1 MSKLIGSRGGKCFL
15 VTVAGLTGKVGADD
29 ESEAIRLF
37 RLHHNL
43 PNDVQRPAVESAEFD
58 PEEPE
63 VEKLEGEKL
72 DPPRD
77 PKPPKARASR
87 AKGNVAEVVKEETL
101 KPEESNKGPESETAK
116 PDGVENT
123 EGEDSALDA
132 ASTSSED
139 SAKSQESDKTAE

>member
-15 VTVAGLTGKVGADD
+15 VTVAGLTGKVGAED

-43 PNDVQRPAVESAEFD
+43 PNDVQRPAVEFAEFD

-63 VEKLEGEKL
+63 VEKLEPVKETK
-72 DPPRD
+72 
-77 PKPPKARASR
+77 PKGKGKG
-87 AKGNVAEVVKEETL
+87 KGNVVETAKDESA
-101 KPEESNKGPESETAK
+101 KPEEA
-116 PDGVENT
+116 ENT
-123 EGEDSALDA
+123 EGEDA

-139 SAKSQESDKTAE
+139 SAKSQESDKAAE

>member
-43 PNDVQRPAVESAEFD
+43 PNDVQRPEVESAEFD

-72 DPPRD
+72 DPPKD
-77 PKPPKARASR
+77 PKPPKARSSR
-87 AKGNVAEVVKEETL
+87 AKGNVTEVAKEETL
-101 KPEESNKGPESETAK
+101 KPEGA
-116 PDGVENT
+116 ENT
-123 EGEDSALDA
+123 EGEAPSLDA
-132 ASTSSED
+132 ASTLSED

>member
-43 PNDVQRPAVESAEFD
+43 PNDVQRPAVESAKFD

-72 DPPRD
+72 DPPKD
-77 PKPPKARASR
+77 PKPPKARSSR
-87 AKGNVAEVVKEETL
+87 AKGNVTEVAKEETL
-101 KPEESNKGPESETAK
+101 KPEGA
-116 PDGVENT
+116 ENT
-123 EGEDSALDA
+123 EGEASASDA

-139 SAKSQESDKTAE
+139 SAKSQEPASDAE

>member
-43 PNDVQRPAVESAEFD
+43 PNDVQRPVVEFAEFD
-58 PEEPE
+58 PEELE
-63 VEKLEGEKL
+63 VEKLEPLKETK
-72 DPPRD
+72 
-77 PKPPKARASR
+77 PKGKGKG
-87 AKGNVAEVVKEETL
+87 KGNVVETA
-101 KPEESNKGPESETAK
+101 KDETAK
-116 PDGVENT
+116 PEGAENT
-123 EGEDSALDA
+123 GGEASALDA

-139 SAKSQESDKTAE
+139 SARGQESDKAAE

>member
-43 PNDVQRPAVESAEFD
+43 PNDVQRPAVEFAEFD

-63 VEKLEGEKL
+63 VEKLESEKL
-72 DPPRD
+72 DPP
-77 PKPPKARASR
+77 PKPHKARASR
-87 AKGNVAEVVKEETL
+87 AN
-101 KPEESNKGPESETAK
+101 
-116 PDGVENT
+116 
-123 EGEDSALDA
+123 
-132 ASTSSED
+132 
-139 SAKSQESDKTAE
+139 

>member
-43 PNDVQRPAVESAEFD
+43 PNDVQRPAVEFAEFD

-63 VEKLEGEKL
+63 VEKLEPIKETK
-72 DPPRD
+72 
-77 PKPPKARASR
+77 PKGKRG
-87 AKGNVAEVVKEETL
+87 KGNVAETDKDD
-101 KPEESNKGPESETAK
+101 TAK
-116 PDGVENT
+116 PHVVENT
-123 EGEDSALDA
+123 ESEASALDA

-139 SAKSQESDKTAE
+139 SAKSQEPASDAE

>member
-43 PNDVQRPAVESAEFD
+43 PNDVQRPAVEFAEFD

-63 VEKLEGEKL
+63 VEKLEPVKETK
-72 DPPRD
+72 
-77 PKPPKARASR
+77 PKGKGKG
-87 AKGNVAEVVKEETL
+87 KGNVVETAKDESA
-101 KPEESNKGPESETAK
+101 KPEEA
-116 PDGVENT
+116 ENT
-123 EGEDSALDA
+123 EGEDA

-139 SAKSQESDKTAE
+139 SAKSQESDKAAE

>member
-15 VTVAGLTGKVGADD
+15 VTVAGLIGKVGADD

-43 PNDVQRPAVESAEFD
+43 PNDVQRPTVEFAEFD
-58 PEEPE
+58 PEETE
-63 VEKLEGEKL
+63 VEKL
-72 DPPRD
+72 DPPKD

-87 AKGNVAEVVKEETL
+87 AKGNVAEVVKEETF
-101 KPEESNKGPESETAK
+101 KPEESKKVPESETAK
-116 PDGVENT
+116 PEGAENT
-123 EGEDSALDA
+123 EGEAPASDA

-139 SAKSQESDKTAE
+139 SAKSQEPASEAE

>member
-43 PNDVQRPAVESAEFD
+43 PNDVQRPAVEFSEFD

-63 VEKLEGEKL
+63 VEKLEPVKETK
-72 DPPRD
+72 
-77 PKPPKARASR
+77 PKGKGKG
-87 AKGNVAEVVKEETL
+87 KGNVVETAKDESA
-101 KPEESNKGPESETAK
+101 KPEEA
-116 PDGVENT
+116 ENT
-123 EGEDSALDA
+123 EGEDA

-139 SAKSQESDKTAE
+139 SAKSQESDKAAE

>member
-1 MSKLIGSRGGKCFL
+1 MSKLIGSRGGRCFL

-43 PNDVQRPAVESAEFD
+43 PNDVQRPAVEFAEFD

-63 VEKLEGEKL
+63 VEKLEPIKETK
-72 DPPRD
+72 
-77 PKPPKARASR
+77 PKGKGKG
-87 AKGNVAEVVKEETL
+87 KGNVVETA
-101 KPEESNKGPESETAK
+101 KDETAK
-116 PDGVENT
+116 PEGAENT
-123 EGEDSALDA
+123 GGEASALDA

-139 SAKSQESDKTAE
+139 SARGQESDKAAE